1 MTSFLLG
8 DGVCWGPGSGSV
20 VDNDIE
26 MAARCLRRHQRVLK
40 GAAGRGQRER
50 RRRRNEDRTGE
61 RAWVG
66 CAQGAGGSGTGAGR
80 RNWGHASPDRPTR
93 ATQATKQP
101 GDPSGPGD
109 DPSHV
114 RVAEVH
120 PGHCRSTRI
129 PSYPQT
135 KHVLCCAW
143 SKTPSL
149 LARPQHLRPSSCV
162 ASTAASTRKHARLG
176 LGMRAE
182 RHFRAVPC
190 PTRPYDDDVQ
200 VASPVALCPP
210 QSYLPPNP
218 QANMISSW
226 IPCAPAVI
234 QQRHFLTQP
243 PFAHFFPR
251 GTSTQRS
258 SRESHTP
265 APTRPPLASHW
276 RLRPLQSSRNND
288 IENNC
293 RTHPSHIGCLSLC
306 CCVVIV

>member
-1 MTSFLLG
+1 LLG
-8 DGVCWGPGSGSV
+8 GGVCWGPGSGSV
-20 VDNDIE
+20 VDSDIE

-50 RRRRNEDRTGE
+50 RRRNEDWTGE

-93 ATQATKQP
+93 ATQATKQR

-162 ASTAASTRKHARLG
+162 ASRLLLRLASTPVLG
-176 LGMRAE
+176 LGCELSVTSGLCRVQRA
-182 RHFRAVPC
+182 RMTMTC
-190 PTRPYDDDVQ
+190 
-200 VASPVALCPP
+200 
-210 QSYLPPNP
+210 
-218 QANMISSW
+218 
-226 IPCAPAVI
+226 
-234 QQRHFLTQP
+234 
-243 PFAHFFPR
+243 
-251 GTSTQRS
+251 RS
-258 SRESHTP
+258 
-265 APTRPPLASHW
+265 
-276 RLRPLQSSRNND
+276 LRPLPSA
-288 IENNC
+288 
-293 RTHPSHIGCLSLC
+293 HHSHIFLPTHKRT
-306 CCVVIV
+306 